1 MRRRRRFT
9 SFSAME
15 AAMSPDAPSQNLERE
30 IEEAREA
37 LLEAAERLQGDDWS
51 YAFELKDRARN
62 GWSAGAMNIAFR
74 RLINEKTFE
83 VEGDRIRL
91 YR

>member
-1 MRRRRRFT
+1 
-9 SFSAME
+9 
-15 AAMSPDAPSQNLERE
+15 MSPDAPSQNLERE
-30 IEEAREA
+30 IEEARKA
-37 LLEAAERLQGDDWS
+37 LLDAAGQLPADDWS

-74 RLINEKTFE
+74 RLVNENAFE
-83 VEGDRIRL
+83 VQGDRIRL

>member
-1 MRRRRRFT
+1 
-9 SFSAME
+9 ME
-15 AAMSPDAPSQNLERE
+15 VSMSPDVASKRLEQE
-30 IEEAREA
+30 IEEARQA
-37 LLEAAERLQGDDWS
+37 LLDAAAERPAEDWW

-74 RLINEKTFE
+74 LLVKEHVFE

-91 YR
+91 HR